1 MSTAVVQKPKEQ
13 RLEAAIDKAACAGI
27 EISAKNG
34 MVITSMAQAME
45 FAKLLSLSR
54 EGVPKHLRENPGT
67 CLLIAIQAYE
77 WQINPIALAN
87 KSYVVNDRLCY
98 EASLYQSVVARR
110 APIVG
115 RVKCEYAGEGPTR
128 TCRVFA
134 ELSDGTG
141 IVEYTSPK
149 FMTINPK
156 NSPLWK
162 NDPDQQLFY
171 FSVRSFARRHFP
183 DVMMGIYTVDEMLDS
198 TVETVRAVDSRPKS
212 ERLAERLIGS
222 SDTTIETPEFVTTEP
237 ERTEAEP
244 AHTSL
249 YVSLSRRI
257 QLCNDQRTFEALDA
271 EIHAAVTDG
280 QLTSDDGAELLAELA
295 KVGG

>member
-1 MSTAVVQKPKEQ
+1 M
-13 RLEAAIDKAACAGI
+13 
-27 EISAKNG
+27 
-34 MVITSMAQAME
+34 
-45 FAKLLSLSR
+45 
-54 EGVPKHLRENPGT
+54 
-67 CLLIAIQAYE
+67 
-77 WQINPIALAN
+77 
-87 KSYVVNDRLCY
+87 
-98 EASLYQSVVARR
+98 
-110 APIVG
+110 
-115 RVKCEYAGEGPTR
+115 
-128 TCRVFA
+128 FA

-149 FMTINPK
+149 FVTINPK

-198 TVETVRAVDSRPKS
+198 TVETVRTVDSRPKS

-222 SDTTIETPEFVTTEP
+222 NEAATETVDVATTEP
-237 ERTEAEP
+237 ERTEIEP
-244 AHTSL
+244 AQTSL
-249 YVSLSRRI
+249 YASLSRRI

-271 EIHAAVTDG
+271 EIHAGAKDG
-280 QLTSDDGAELLAELA
+280 QLTSDEGAELLAELA